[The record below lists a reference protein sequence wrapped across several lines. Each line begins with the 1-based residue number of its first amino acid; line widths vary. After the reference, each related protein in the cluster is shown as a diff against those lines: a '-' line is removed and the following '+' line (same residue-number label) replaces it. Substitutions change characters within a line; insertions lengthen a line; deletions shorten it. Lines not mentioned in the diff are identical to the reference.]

1 MTELAMNKPNWEDA
15 PAWANFVAQDHDN
28 TWWWYETKPT
38 YDDYGSWETVT
49 GDVEIVIFPIDTLNT
64 LEKRP

>member
-15 PAWANFVAQDHDN
+15 PEWANFVSQDHDN

-38 YDDYGSWETVT
+38 YDGYGSWETVT
-49 GDVEIVIFPIDTLNT
+49 GDVEIVILPIDTLGT
-64 LEKRP
+64 LEERP